1 MENKTIL
8 VVAAHPDDEVLGCG
22 GTMARYSRAGHKV
35 LTLILAE
42 GLTSRRGEYDRNH
55 QAPEMLKLVEAAQR
69 ANDILGVSSLTL
81 KGFPDNR
88 MDSLD
93 RLEVIREVERFIQA
107 TQPEIVYTHH
117 RGDLNIDHQITHEAV
132 TTACRPMP
140 GQPVTKLCF
149 FEVPSSTEWQVPA
162 WLPAFVPNY
171 FVEISDTLGL
181 KLEALGAYCSEI
193 RPWPHARSIEAVE
206 HLARWRG
213 ATAGVS
219 AAEAFVLG
227 REVKRMNRQ
236 KGESIHDNE

>member
-117 RGDLNIDHQITHEAV
+117 QLPSCAFSRFL
-132 TTACRPMP
+132 
-140 GQPVTKLCF
+140 PVRNGRY
-149 FEVPSSTEWQVPA
+149 PHGS
-162 WLPAFVPNY
+162 LPLY
-171 FVEISDTLGL
+171 RTILW
-181 KLEALGAYCSEI
+181 K
-193 RPWPHARSIEAVE
+193 
-206 HLARWRG
+206 
-213 ATAGVS
+213 
-219 AAEAFVLG
+219 
-227 REVKRMNRQ
+227 
-236 KGESIHDNE
+236 